1 MSISVVMLAY
11 KEAENLKI
19 LLPRINEVLE
29 RIGEK
34 YEVIIIDSAEPL
46 DQTKE
51 VCEANHALYYPQEE
65 PYYAGAFRTG
75 IKYARGRK
83 MVVLDADGSHDPANI
98 EDINK
103 LFIQGYDIVIGSRY
117 TKGGVTNDSLSSHI
131 MSFLLNSTMR
141 ICLGIKAKDIST
153 SYRMY
158 DTSQIKKVKL
168 VRNNYDVLQ
177 EVILRMKINKRKKH
191 EKLRIGEVPI
201 VFEKR
206 IYGQSK
212 RQLWKF
218 IKGYIISVFLFT
230 RDNLKSLFFG
240 K

>member
-11 KEAENLKI
+11 KEAENLKR
-19 LLPRINEVLE
+19 LLPRVRDVLDQ
-29 RIGEK
+29 IGEK
-34 YEVIIIDSAEPL
+34 YEVIIVDSAEPL
-46 DQTKE
+46 DNTKE
-51 VCEANHALYYPQEE
+51 ICVENYARYIPQEE

-83 MVVLDADGSHDPANI
+83 MVVLDADGSHDPSSI
-98 EDINK
+98 KDINRA
-103 LFIQGYDIVIGSRY
+103 FNQGYDVVIGSRY
-117 TKGGVTNDSLSSHI
+117 TKGGITNDALSSYI
-131 MSFLLNSTMR
+131 MSFLLNTTMR

-158 DTSQIKKVKL
+158 DTAQIKKVKL
-168 VRNNYDVLQ
+168 IRNNYDVLQ
-177 EVILRMKINKRKKH
+177 EVLLRMKINKRKKH

-206 IYGQSK
+206 VYGKSK
-212 RQLWKF
+212 RQLGKF
-218 IKGYIISVFLFT
+218 IRGYLVSVFLFT
-230 RDNLKSLFFG
+230 KDNLKSLFFD